1 MNYRNIQDNSSIISL
16 VVSTET
22 SDCLLNNLSL
32 VQIGQSNL
40 KAKVKKSISSRN
52 SDLCSFENLFAKN
65 SACLKKSE
73 YPIRGIKLTFSTNSL
88 LLLSNPSFVSPDFLI
103 ISKEYLSSS
112 SSANSGE
119 NNVISSFDDMS
130 SKAEPFQK
138 KVNNTLESTTNF
150 IYKSPFFFNSS
161 ALPFLP
167 ALCSCTA
174 HLVVSSSFFNF
185 CSVFS
190 FQDNSLV
197 FSEMHFLTKPDQFIS
212 EKCSISCLTS
222 SGIDNVIDA
231 IVHTSLK
238 KRNYVNIFKL
248 FLLDNLEKN
257 NHYILYEICS
267 TDSPKIL

>member
-40 KAKVKKSISSRN
+40 KAKVKKSISS
-52 SDLCSFENLFAKN
+52 
-65 SACLKKSE
+65 
-73 YPIRGIKLTFSTNSL
+73 
-88 LLLSNPSFVSPDFLI
+88 
-103 ISKEYLSSS
+103 
-112 SSANSGE
+112 SANSGE
-119 NNVISSFDDMS
+119 NNLISSFDYMS

-138 KVNNTLESTTNF
+138 KLNNTLESTTNF

-222 SGIDNVIDA
+222 SGTDNVIEA
-231 IVHTSLK
+231 IVYTSIK